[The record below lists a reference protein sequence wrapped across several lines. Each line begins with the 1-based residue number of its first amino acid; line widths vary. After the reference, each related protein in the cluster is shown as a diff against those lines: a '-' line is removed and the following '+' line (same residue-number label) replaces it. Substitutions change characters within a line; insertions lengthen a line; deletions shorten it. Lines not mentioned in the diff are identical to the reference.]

1 MNLTLSSTWL
11 WLIAIGAVGVYLWW
25 QRRDPQKEQS
35 GPTQAAGPARAG
47 AIDPHVAF
55 QQEILRGILR
65 REGLLPPAPS
75 PSRDTLEWTQR
86 FRLVP
91 LPPPEAELPAGPHT
105 QGEGT

>member
-11 WLIAIGAVGVYLWW
+11 WLIAIGAVGAYLWW
-25 QRRDPQKEQS
+25 QRRELQGGRS
-35 GPTQAAGPARAG
+35 GSTAAVGSARVG

-65 REGLLPPAPS
+65 REGLLPPAVPT
-75 PSRDTLEWTQR
+75 PRDTLEWTQR

-91 LPPPEAELPAGPHT
+91 VPPSEAEPPAGPNT
-105 QGEGT
+105 SGGEI